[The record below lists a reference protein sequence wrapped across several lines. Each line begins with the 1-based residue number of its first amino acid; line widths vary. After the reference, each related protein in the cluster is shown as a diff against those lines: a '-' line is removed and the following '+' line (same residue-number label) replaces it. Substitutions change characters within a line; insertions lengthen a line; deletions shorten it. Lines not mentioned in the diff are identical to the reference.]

1 MKIQLPII
9 VQDPLTA
16 NLKEFNLTET
26 HRFTD
31 EQCADD
37 FFLDGPVSRRIAVLD
52 LTADNCAL
60 RPGAQFCPPADPNE
74 YGTYNVGGGLNW
86 DNNRPDPKFIQV
98 NAFATVFLTMCMFEE
113 KDVLGRRLRW
123 AFDGTQLLVI
133 PQAGIMKNAFYER
146 DSHSLQLF
154 WHRDPKTSKLIHA
167 ALNSDVIA
175 HETAHAILDGIAP
188 DLYDAVTPQSLALH
202 EAIADLTAGIIAF
215 RRPQLRRKV
224 LDQTQSTIDKD
235 TAFSLIG
242 ESFGDDGQGYFRSL
256 RSLNNDKTLDPDA
269 VEKNR
274 IDRCSPH
281 SLSQVLSGAL
291 YRVMIEM
298 HEDRKQ
304 RIGSEENKT
313 TSSAS
318 GKALFVAAEQFKRMI
333 LRALDY
339 LPPGEVS
346 FADYGRAVLAADR
359 AAHPDSGREREWLA
373 KEFVARRIVPD
384 RAALSVPCDYD
395 DSCLQHIDLQTLVD
409 DDWLAH
415 EFAEENREL
424 LGIPAAIPFN
434 VRPRLDVTKKSY
446 QHNGWQ
452 DLRECIFKVSWQ
464 KEEDNP
470 LGGRY
475 PAKRRLTVGSTLVI
489 DWQRKKILALLSSD
503 SRMQQGEAAEQSNDR
518 TNLLRWLAA
527 EGLLTQ
533 NDGGLCSSALKLS
546 DRVCYS
552 LTKNDMKVRG
562 MGMMLHLIGDD
573 KGGRRDE

>member
-1 MKIQLPII
+1 MKIQLPMI

-16 NLKEFNLTET
+16 DLKDFNPIDT
-26 HRFTD
+26 HNFTD
-31 EQCADD
+31 EQCAGD
-37 FFLDGPVSRRIAVLD
+37 FFMDGPVSKRIAVLD

-60 RPGAQFCPPADPNE
+60 HPGAEFCPPSAAHD
-74 YGTYNVGGGLNW
+74 YATYNVGDGF
-86 DNNRPDPKFIQV
+86 NRDITRTDPRFIQV
-98 NAFATVFLTMCMFEE
+98 NVFGTVFLTMCMFEE
-113 KDVLGRRLRW
+113 KDVLGRRLKW
-123 AFDGTQLLVI
+123 AFDAPQLLVI
-133 PQAGIMKNAFYER
+133 PQAGNMKNAFYER
-146 DSHSLQLF
+146 DSHSLQFF
-154 WHRDPKTSKLIHA
+154 WHRDPETSKLIHA

-202 EAIADLTAGIIAF
+202 EAIADLTAGLIAF
-215 RRPQLRRKV
+215 RRPQLRKKV
-224 LDQTQSTIDKD
+224 LDQTGGTIENE
-235 TAFSLIG
+235 TAFSMIA
-242 ESFGDDGQGYFRSL
+242 ESFGDEGQGYFRSL
-256 RSLNNDKTLDPDA
+256 RSLNNNKTLDPA
-269 VEKNR
+269 AAEKNR
-274 IDRCSPH
+274 VDRCSPH

-291 YRVMIEM
+291 YSVLIKM
-298 HEDRKQ
+298 HKDRQQ
-304 RIGSEENKT
+304 RIGAQENKT
-313 TSSAS
+313 PFAAS

-333 LRALDY
+333 FRALDY

-346 FADYGRAVLAADR
+346 FADYVRAILAADQ

-373 KEFVARRIVPD
+373 LEFVKRRIVSD
-384 RAALSVPCDYD
+384 KAALAVPCDYD
-395 DSCLQHIDLQTLVD
+395 SGWLQNIDLQTLVD
-409 DDWLAH
+409 DNWLAH

-475 PAKRRLTVGSTLVI
+475 PAKRRLTVGSTMVV
-489 DWQRKKILALLSSD
+489 DWQRKKILAVLSSD
-503 SRMQQGEAAEQSNDR
+503 SRIQQGEAAEQSHDR

-533 NDGGLCSSALKLS
+533 NDGGLCSSGLKLS

-562 MGMMLHLIGDD
+562 MGMMLHLIGDRE
-573 KGGRRDE
+573 RRAK